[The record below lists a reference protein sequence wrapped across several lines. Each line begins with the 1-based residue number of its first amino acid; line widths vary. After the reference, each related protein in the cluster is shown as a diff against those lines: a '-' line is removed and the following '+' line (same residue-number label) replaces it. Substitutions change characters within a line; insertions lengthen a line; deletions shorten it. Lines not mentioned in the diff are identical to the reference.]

1 MREPPPGR
9 PLLWAL
15 PCCWRWSCGSWRP
28 WVVPTRGLPCH
39 PRSLPAE
46 RPAPPVTETLTWL
59 REAYFS
65 SSWTISNFERF
76 GNKTFLQRFPRSGE
90 VTLGTVLEVLEKGRG
105 ANSSQQGTEGDVW
118 SFAKH
123 SGFILE
129 LAAHRQPLS
138 FLRSTWVPAVALLS
152 EVTPVRGVVHVARVH
167 GAADVEQALAD
178 FAGLA
183 QGAAAK
189 LGALT
194 PPPSPLDGSYGG
206 CSAAYLRMKYPP
218 RGGALAAATCHRQ
231 RQASVTP
238 PVSSGCLSGLRGA
251 RVLSVPQARAELH
264 ADQDLFYRETMNTAA
279 RVWHCQLLSGLK
291 GPTAALV
298 VRPDAF
304 TMLHEWT
311 THTPPTSWGIFLP
324 TPRQGRRPLP
334 AGWNQGKAGPMDR
347 EGVVGCSGL
356 LSKAEIKGSVS
367 WLVRLAHLPRLLP
380 CVRGR
385 RVVAGVQLLSGLARL
400 LYDIYLQY
408 QACVRTPQ
416 AVLGPMPRL
425 GLQVLG
431 VLGACDFRVWGVLV
445 RWSHPI
451 DLDPWCGCPHRLVL
465 RYQLTFS
472 SNTCQDIFPDLPF
485 TEAPP
490 AVHAGHVGRVAPA
503 GLAADQSAGG
513 RECSRRGW
521 GSIPPS
527 ALGWL
532 CSLPLLDTAGS
543 DLAPGPEMGLRLV
556 PTTLALLDLTAA
568 SSIISRNGDLDPW
581 AGGGIQSN
589 LSSSVLAIT
598 IQGGAHHLDSVAIT
612 VAITCPYSRHV
623 QSPALLAD
631 AELTCGQ
638 SELTQLLPSLATVHI
653 SGSQDLFEDSST
665 R

>member
-76 GNKTFLQRFPRSGE
+76 GNKTFLQRFPRS
-90 VTLGTVLEVLEKGRG
+90 
-105 ANSSQQGTEGDVW
+105 
-118 SFAKH
+118 
-123 SGFILE
+123 
-129 LAAHRQPLS
+129 
-138 FLRSTWVPAVALLS
+138 ALLS

-334 AGWNQGKAGPMDR
+334 AGWNQGKA
-347 EGVVGCSGL
+347 
-356 LSKAEIKGSVS
+356 
-367 WLVRLAHLPRLLP
+367 
-380 CVRGR
+380 
-385 RVVAGVQLLSGLARL
+385 VAGVQLLSGLARL

-581 AGGGIQSN
+581 AGGGVSHARRPPAHCRGPQHSGSVAPSCTVPVIQSN

>member
-264 ADQDLFYRETMNTAA
+264 ADQDLFYRE
-279 RVWHCQLLSGLK
+279 
-291 GPTAALV
+291 
-298 VRPDAF
+298 
-304 TMLHEWT
+304 
-311 THTPPTSWGIFLP
+311 
-324 TPRQGRRPLP
+324 
-334 AGWNQGKAGPMDR
+334 
-347 EGVVGCSGL
+347 VGCSGL